1 MQTGV
6 VMYRTKWCP
15 YCMVARCLL
24 ETKGVPVR
32 EVDVTRD
39 LAKRRFLK
47 EVTGSD
53 KVPQFFVNGRP
64 IGGCLELMALDD
76 SGRLDRLLSEA
87 TSQSN

>member
-1 MQTGV
+1 
-6 VMYRTKWCP
+6 
-15 YCMVARCLL
+15 MVARRLL
-24 ETKGVPVR
+24 EAKGIPVR

-53 KVPQFFVNGRP
+53 KIPQLFVNGRP

-76 SGRLDRLLSEA
+76 SGRLDRLLSEV
-87 TSQSN
+87 TNESN